1 LRRIESR
8 QLLEIPIGDLAPTPG
23 QPRQRFDEEELAE
36 LAASIAQHGVLQPL
50 LVTRTGGEGPAG
62 RYRIVAGERRWRAA
76 TIARLPVVPA
86 LLIGDDEEVNREIAL
101 IENIHR
107 TDLQPLEL
115 AHALDAIL
123 RSTRITQ
130 DELARRL
137 GKSRV
142 SITNTLRLLG
152 LGYAA
157 QQALA
162 SERIAEGHARALLAV
177 TGSTQD
183 VALHQVTLLG
193 LSVRQTEAL
202 VRRLGAKRS
211 AARAAVPGGLEA
223 LSDALRSVLQT
234 PVTLYGSS
242 DTGRITIEYHSREEL
257 ERLCE
262 RIGGAELADEL
273 A

>member
-8 QLLEIPIGDLAPTPG
+8 QLLEIPIGDLAPTPD
-23 QPRQRFDEEELAE
+23 QPRQRFDEGELGE

-50 LVTRTGGEGPAG
+50 LVTKTREGSAE

-76 TIARLPVVPA
+76 TIARIPVVPA
-86 LLIGDDEEVNREIAL
+86 LLIGDDQEVNREIAL

-107 TDLQPLEL
+107 TNLQPLEL

-123 RSTRITQ
+123 RSTGITQ
-130 DELARRL
+130 DELAKRL

-142 SITNTLRLLG
+142 SITNNLRLLG

-162 SERIAEGHARALLAV
+162 SERISEGHARALLAV
-177 TGSTQD
+177 TGPTQD
-183 VALHQVTLLG
+183 AALRQVTLLQ

-202 VRRLGAKRS
+202 VRRLGAKRA
-211 AARAAVPGGLEA
+211 AAREPVSDGLDA
-223 LSDALRSVLQT
+223 LSDALRTVLQA
-234 PVTLYGSS
+234 PVTVSGSS
-242 DTGRITIEYHSREEL
+242 DTGRISIEYHSREEL
-257 ERLCE
+257 ERICE